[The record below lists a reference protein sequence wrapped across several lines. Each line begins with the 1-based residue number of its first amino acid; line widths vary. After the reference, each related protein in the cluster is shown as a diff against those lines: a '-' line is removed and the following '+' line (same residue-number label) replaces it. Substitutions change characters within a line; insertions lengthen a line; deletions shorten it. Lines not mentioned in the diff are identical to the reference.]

1 MSDNYTIET
10 DETDETLD
18 VADAETPKGLRRA
31 ASKSKQLE
39 AELQAAKRE
48 LAFIKA
54 GIPVEDPR
62 MGYFM
67 RGYDGEITAEAIR
80 QAAIDAGFVQVQQK
94 SQDPNV
100 VAAAA
105 AQQRVTNASVGAFV
119 DDSSEDAAL
128 ARLEQAMNEGGMD
141 AMMDVARQFGI
152 PIGYEQ

>member
-1 MSDNYTIET
+1 MSDNYTDIDPV
-10 DETDETLD
+10 DETDVDEQ
-18 VADAETPKGLRRA
+18 ETPKGLRRA

-62 MGYFM
+62 MSYFVK
-67 RGYDGEITAEAIR
+67 GYDGDISAEAIR
-80 QAAIDAGFVQVQQK
+80 QAAISAGFMQAPQQVR
-94 SQDPNV
+94 DPNV

-105 AQQRVTNASVGAFV
+105 AQQRVGAASMGAFV
-119 DDSSEDAAL
+119 EDSSEDAAL
-128 ARLEQAMNEGGMD
+128 ARLEQAMDEGGMD
-141 AMMDVARQFGI
+141 AMLDVARQYGI